1 MIRKGFIIILLL
13 IKIGSLEAQNQNDEQ
28 LAKQFYDQQEYEK
41 SEILYRRLYEKQPQV
56 FYGNYLSNLLALRR
70 YEEAIQFVESHKKT
84 SNDKLLAHLDLG
96 YIFLKK
102 KDTALNQKEW
112 NKAIELAINDSEK
125 AQFIYDYL
133 MPYRQYEILI
143 RLIEAI
149 QKKQKNNTILSR
161 ELIALY
167 LNTGQFQKGAQLIIQ
182 KVENEALDF
191 NQFVYYIQNHSDN
204 KSFLQTLEKQI
215 YTQLSKNPNSD
226 LWNESAI
233 WLSLQNKNYD
243 EALDLCKALMKRK
256 NENGYRV
263 LYIAD
268 LSFQDEQFDV
278 ALEGYRFLISQK
290 DRSLYFHQAYYK
302 KFLSFYS
309 MLEKSSTKDS
319 IKIRTLRSEFNEYF
333 TENPASYQNAE
344 AQILFAKFKYR
355 YENQIDSAVLILENL
370 IKLPSVKK
378 NEISIAKLE
387 LGDLYVIKGDE
398 WEAAL
403 LYGQVDADEKDS
415 PLGELARFKNAKLF
429 YYKGDFELA
438 QDLFSILKSA
448 TSELISN
455 DALEISVFIQDNLND
470 DSLNLGMKK
479 MAEAELYFLQNKS
492 NQAFKILTEIQTNKN
507 YNDLLDDIFFLKAKY
522 LIQYQS
528 FDEALL
534 LLDSLIL
541 KFPRSILA
549 DNAYFMSGKILE
561 EQKQDS
567 EKAQERYMQIL
578 LKYKD
583 SIFTSESRKRLR
595 KLRGELQDEQL

>member
-1 MIRKGFIIILLL
+1 MKRIVFLTFFAFRLV
-13 IKIGSLEAQNQNDEQ
+13 SLEAQNQNDAQ
-28 LAKQFYDQQEYEK
+28 IAKQFYDQQEYEK
-41 SEILYRRLYEKQPQV
+41 SEILYRKLYEKEPSA
-56 FYGNYLSNLLALRR
+56 YYSNYLSNLLALRR
-70 YEEAIQFVESHKKT
+70 YDEAIQFVESHKKI
-84 SNDKLLAHLDLG
+84 SNDKLLVHLDLG

-102 KDTALNQKEW
+102 KDTTTSQKEW
-112 NKAIELAINDSEK
+112 NKAIEMAVNDQEK
-125 AQFIYDYL
+125 AQFIYEYL
-133 MPYRQYEILI
+133 IPYRQYEVLI

-149 QKKQKNNTILSR
+149 QKKQKNNSILSR
-161 ELIALY
+161 ELISLY
-167 LNTGQFQKGAQLIIQ
+167 LNSGQFQKGAQLIIQ
-182 KVENEALDF
+182 KAETDSLDF

-204 KSFLQTLEKQI
+204 KSFLQILEKQI
-215 YTQLSKNPNSD
+215 YTQLSKSPNSD

-243 EALDLCKALMKRK
+243 EALDICKALMKRK
-256 NENGYRV
+256 SENGYRV
-263 LYIAD
+263 LYISD
-268 LSFQDEQFDV
+268 LSFQDEQYEV
-278 ALEGYRFLISQK
+278 ALEGYRYLIAQK

-309 MLEKSSTKDS
+309 MIEKSAQRDS
-319 IKIRTLRSEFNEYF
+319 VKVLALKAEFYEYF
-333 TENPASYQNAE
+333 KENPASHQNAE
-344 AQILFAKFKYR
+344 TQLLFAKFKYR
-355 YENQIDSAVLILENL
+355 YENQADSAIFILEHL
-370 IKLPSVKK
+370 IQLPSIKK
-378 NEISIAKLE
+378 NEISLAKLE

-448 TSELISN
+448 TSELIAN

-479 MAEAELYFLQNKS
+479 MAESELFFLQNKP
-492 NQAFKILTEIQTNKN
+492 NQAFKILSEIQNNKN
-507 YNDLLDDIFFLKAKY
+507 YNDLLDDIYFLKAKY

-534 LLDSLIL
+534 LLDSLII

-549 DNAYFMSGKILE
+549 DNAFFMSGKILE
-561 EQKQDS
+561 EQKQDF
-567 EKAQERYMQIL
+567 EKAKEQYMQIL